1 MLPPSSL
8 VIYKA
13 WGLMDLPVR
22 AIFSTALLSDCFAID
37 LPGDAISP
45 CEALPI
51 LATLSSGAAKAAL
64 DCAHRM
70 STVLSCA
77 FCEQAGHLPAPY
89 LFF

>member
-37 LPGDAISP
+37 LSGDAISP
-45 CEALPI
+45 FEALPI
-51 LATLSSGAAKAAL
+51 LATLS
-64 DCAHRM
+64 
-70 STVLSCA
+70 
-77 FCEQAGHLPAPY
+77 
-89 LFF
+89 